1 MQYLHFKIDKKK
13 LKFDKSD
20 LYEFHYMNQY
30 YFHNNYLFEN
40 IGEKYFKEKID
51 KLCIRIKYMIIG

>member
-30 YFHNNYLFEN
+30 YFHIKKDHYLSLKHTK
-40 IGEKYFKEKID
+40 KYD
-51 KLCIRIKYMIIG
+51 S